1 MSPTRSLAAPGPAVP
16 SPQHAD
22 ARSTPQPARA
32 RSTPQRAEAPST
44 PRARDTDASAAQA
57 HSHFDVRCSDE
68 MRRSVPE
75 APRSTTLS
83 V

>member
-1 MSPTRSLAAPGPAVP
+1 MSPTRSLAAPGA
-16 SPQHAD
+16 
-22 ARSTPQPARA
+22 TPGHARA
-32 RSTPQRAEAPST
+32 RSTPHRARPHPQRADARST